1 MATSLTSSTPMPWEH
16 PQALHLPGDL
26 GPGVQIDALR
36 AGLDQL
42 SSCDG
47 IRAMVVFGSRARGE
61 ATASSDL
68 DLAVICREEHL
79 GADRRGEL
87 WSRYRKA
94 LGAIGCGVD
103 LVLQGQGDAARFSE
117 SRWHVMKDVRRHG
130 AVSYTHLTLPTSR

>member
-1 MATSLTSSTPMPWEH
+1 MASSMTGSTPMPWEH
-16 PQALHLPGDL
+16 PQSLQLPDDL

-130 AVSYTHLTLPTSR
+130 VVIYAAE

>member
-1 MATSLTSSTPMPWEH
+1 MATSLINSTEMPWES
-16 PQALHLPGDL
+16 PMALQLPGDL
-26 GPGVQIDALR
+26 GPGVQIDALQ
-36 AGLDQL
+36 AGLHQL
-42 SSCDG
+42 SCCEG

-79 GADRRGEL
+79 ESDRRGEL
-87 WSRYRKA
+87 WSRYRND

-117 SRWHVMKDVRRHG
+117 SRWHVMKDVIRHG
-130 AVSYTHLTLPTSR
+130 VVIYAAE

>member
-103 LVLQGQGDAARFSE
+103 LVLQGHGDAARFSE

-130 AVSYTHLTLPTSR
+130 VVIYAAE

>member
-1 MATSLTSSTPMPWEH
+1 M
-16 PQALHLPGDL
+16 
-26 GPGVQIDALR
+26 QIDALR

-130 AVSYTHLTLPTSR
+130 VVIYAAE

>member
-1 MATSLTSSTPMPWEH
+1 MPWEH

-79 GADRRGEL
+79 GADRRGAL

-103 LVLQGQGDAARFSE
+103 LVLQGQGDAVRLSE
-117 SRWHVMKDVRRHG
+117 SRWHVMKDVIRHG
-130 AVSYTHLTLPTSR
+130 VVIYAAE